1 MGNLLSIK
9 SSLCTFYF
17 LGAFCMNIYVGN
29 LNYSV
34 TEDDLKNLFQEY
46 GTVSSVRVIFD
57 RMTQRS
63 KGFAFVDM
71 PDDGEANSAIDALN
85 GTDFMGRAMKVN
97 EAREKR

>member
-1 MGNLLSIK
+1 
-9 SSLCTFYF
+9 
-17 LGAFCMNIYVGN
+17 MNIYVGN
-29 LNYSV
+29 LTYSA

-71 PDDGEANSAIDALN
+71 PDDNEANSAIDSLN
-85 GTDFMGRAMKVN
+85 GSEFMGRAMKVN
-97 EAREKR
+97 QARERR

>member
-1 MGNLLSIK
+1 
-9 SSLCTFYF
+9 
-17 LGAFCMNIYVGN
+17 MNIYVGN

-46 GTVSSVRVIFD
+46 GTISSVRVIFD

-71 PDDGEANSAIDALN
+71 PDDGEANRAIDALN
-85 GTDFMGRAMKVN
+85 GTDFMERALKVN

>member
-1 MGNLLSIK
+1 
-9 SSLCTFYF
+9 
-17 LGAFCMNIYVGN
+17 MNIYVGN
-29 LNYSV
+29 LNYSA

-71 PDDGEANSAIDALN
+71 PDDNEANSAIDSLN
-85 GTDFMGRAMKVN
+85 GSDLMGRAMKVN
-97 EAREKR
+97 QARERR

>member
-1 MGNLLSIK
+1 
-9 SSLCTFYF
+9 
-17 LGAFCMNIYVGN
+17 MNIYVGN
-29 LNYSV
+29 LNYSA

-71 PDDGEANSAIDALN
+71 PDDNEANSAIDSLN
-85 GTDFMGRAMKVN
+85 GSEFMGRAMKVN
-97 EAREKR
+97 QARERR

>member
-1 MGNLLSIK
+1 
-9 SSLCTFYF
+9 
-17 LGAFCMNIYVGN
+17 MNIYVGN
-29 LNYSV
+29 LNYSA

-71 PDDGEANSAIDALN
+71 PDDNEANSAIDSLN
-85 GTDFMGRAMKVN
+85 GSEFMGRAMKVN
-97 EAREKR
+97 QARERK